1 MNSVPAIVFSGI
13 APHPPIMVPE
23 VGHDAIVEVQD
34 SIAAMGE
41 FSRRL
46 IASGAE
52 TVVLISPHAPL
63 DPAAFVAYEGPD
75 LYGDFANFHAPETK
89 VKATLDQELLRAIS
103 EAAAEKSY
111 QVLDIASYEL
121 DHGTAVPLY
130 FLQRNGWNGRVVVL
144 GYTFLRNED
153 HLHFG

>member
-130 FLQRNGWNGRVVVL
+130 SFWRV
-144 GYTFLRNED
+144 
-153 HLHFG
+153 HQ